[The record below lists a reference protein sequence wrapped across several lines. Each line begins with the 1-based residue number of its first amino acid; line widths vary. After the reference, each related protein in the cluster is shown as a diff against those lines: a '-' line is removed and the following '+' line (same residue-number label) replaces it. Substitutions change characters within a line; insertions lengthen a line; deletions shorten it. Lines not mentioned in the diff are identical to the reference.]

1 MSKQQETE
9 ESDAELT
16 ADERRKLR
24 QIISKD
30 DRLRWL
36 SGVIRA
42 WGAWVAGGLL
52 ATMALGDSIRDSL
65 KGWLK

>member
-1 MSKQQETE
+1 MPTREQQGGEPELTE
-9 ESDAELT
+9 E
-16 ADERRKLR
+16 ERRKLR
-24 QIISKD
+24 TIIRKD
-30 DRLRWL
+30 DRLAWL

-52 ATMALGDSIRDSL
+52 ATMALGDSIRDAL